1 MENSIESTLLFALK
15 QSPIGS
21 GLIESFR
28 KKGCHLLVTGTG
40 EETIRLFNQQIHIA
54 LILLPIDLQ
63 GMDAFETVSRIRQT
77 DASVPVI
84 LLSTYV
90 TFNTIKL
97 ALETGCTEI
106 LQTPVDRCTLEGIIF
121 KYVNN

>member
-28 KKGCHLLVTGTG
+28 KKGCHLFVTGTG
-40 EETIRLFNQQIHIA
+40 EETIQVFNQQLKVA
-54 LILLPIDLQ
+54 LILIPIDLQ
-63 GMDAFETVSRIRQT
+63 GMDAFETVSKIRQT

-90 TFNTIKL
+90 TINTIKL

-106 LQTPVDRCTLEGIIF
+106 LQTPVKPAMLEGIIS
-121 KYVNN
+121 KYLEN